1 MRAIFA
7 LFFSNIF
14 QSPFPNGNFI
24 PSHLYLFIKNLIFI
38 ILSWFFPIF
47 SWSNIKILLYEF
59 WYVIPKYSGNATL
72 CYMDTGIK
80 ADDIH
85 KEIAEN
91 ILTRFDTSN
100 YELDRTLPKKKV
112 IGLMKDEFIGKIV
125 IKVVALIAKT

>member
-1 MRAIFA
+1 M
-7 LFFSNIF
+7 
-14 QSPFPNGNFI
+14 
-24 PSHLYLFIKNLIFI
+24 
-38 ILSWFFPIF
+38 
-47 SWSNIKILLYEF
+47 YEF
-59 WYVIPKYSGNATL
+59 WYVILKYSGNATL

-125 IKVVALIAKT
+125 IKFVALIAKTQTYLINDSSEDQKATRTKSVS